1 MAMSFYGRRRQR
13 AFKEKVKNW
22 AALRTEN
29 QVKWR
34 RSNGMFWP

>member
-1 MAMSFYGRRRQR
+1 MAGDGNELSRKR
-13 AFKEKVKNW
+13 VKNW